1 MAKSGLLHCDAFA
14 CKETHPLQHEH
25 LGAESFGTGRWLGW
39 LYLDL
44 NRPDLWDREMRFCS
58 VACLQHWL
66 EMEIVTKGKETVSA
80 LDEALRRPQDELA
93 RHRALAELAAEHG

>member
-1 MAKSGLLHCDAFA
+1 MGNSRVLHCDGFG
-14 CKETHPLQHEH
+14 CGETHPLQHDH
-25 LGAESFGTGRWLGW
+25 LGEMSFGTGRWLGW

-44 NRPDLWDREMRFCS
+44 NRLDLWDREMRFCS

-66 EMEIVTKGKETVSA
+66 EREIVTKGKEAPTA

-93 RHRALAELAAEHG
+93 RRRASAEMAAEHD